1 MTTWA
6 IGDVHACLDELERLL
21 DHIAFDPAA
30 DRLWFV
36 GDLVNR
42 GPRSLDTLRFVRG
55 LGDRAITVLGN
66 HDLHLL
72 AAAAGVRAPRSKDN
86 FDDVLTAP
94 DRDELLDWL
103 RWRQLLH
110 TDDKLG
116 FTLVHAGL
124 HPHWDML
131 TAHGLARDIEA
142 YLRKPGFAELF
153 TWMYGNQPSLWS
165 SDLDGNE
172 RLRFAINAFTR
183 MRYCHADGTLDFDES
198 GPPGTQPDHLTP
210 WFDLPGRA
218 RVGTR
223 IVFGHWSSLGYVHR
237 NGVHG
242 LDAGCLYGN
251 ALTALNLDDGET
263 VVQIDCPGAVS
274 RSPAP

>member
-6 IGDVHACLDELERLL
+6 IGDVHACLDDLERLL
-21 DHIAFDPAA
+21 DRIAFDPAA

-55 LGDRAITVLGN
+55 LGDCAITILGN

-72 AAAAGVRAPRSKDN
+72 AAAVGVRAPRPKDN
-86 FDDVLTAP
+86 FDDVLNAP

-110 TDDKLG
+110 TDDQLG
-116 FTLVHAGL
+116 FTMVHAGL

-131 TAHGLARDIEA
+131 TAHSLARDIEA
-142 YLRKPGFAELF
+142 HLRRPGFADLL
-153 TWMYGNQPSLWS
+153 TWMYGDQPATWS
-165 SDLDGNE
+165 PRLTGSE

-183 MRYCHADGTLDFDES
+183 MRYCQADGTLDFDES
-198 GPPGTQPDHLTP
+198 GPPGSQPDHLMP
-210 WFDLPGRA
+210 WFDHPDRPRGS
-218 RVGTR
+218 TR
-223 IVFGHWSSLGYVHR
+223 LVFGHWSQLGCVHR
-237 NGVHG
+237 NDVHG
-242 LDAGCLYGN
+242 LDAGCVYGN

-263 VVQIDCPGAVS
+263 MVQIGCPGG
-274 RSPAP
+274 RTPGKN